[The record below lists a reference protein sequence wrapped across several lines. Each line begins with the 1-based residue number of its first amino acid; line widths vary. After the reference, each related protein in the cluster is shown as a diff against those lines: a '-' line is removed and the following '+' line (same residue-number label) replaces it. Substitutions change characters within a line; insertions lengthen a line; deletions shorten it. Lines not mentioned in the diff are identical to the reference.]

1 MARYTGQKNKLAR
14 SIGEDLGLKSNP
26 LKVARRLNIRPGQH
40 GARGRRKLSD
50 YGLQLREKQ
59 KVKRI
64 YGILEKQLRLLYEEA
79 ATRKTATGA
88 TLLTLLERRLDN
100 VVYRMSWAPTRAAAR
115 QLVAHGHLT
124 VNQQKVTI
132 PSYRLQQGDVLA
144 LSKKA
149 TAMPVVAQLIKDS
162 TVQVEWLQRKASLG
176 KVERLPV
183 RADIKEAIDEQLV
196 VEYYSR

>member
-1 MARYTGQKNKLAR
+1 MARYTGPKNKLAR